1 MENSRKNIVI
11 IGIIIVVILSI
22 VLGIYLYKDY
32 QNKKYEVEEI
42 VSYLYYPIYENGKMG
57 VIDTKGN
64 IVIEPEYDNV
74 NIPNPGKTVFICLK
88 SDKTIVKNDKKETL
102 FQNYEEVVGIPTKG
116 TLNSIPYEK
125 SVLRY
130 KENDKYGLI
139 DYEGKVITKPIYEE
153 IESLENK
160 EGELLV
166 KKDGKY
172 GVISQKGACIIK
184 NEYDG
189 IIADG
194 YYDEQHKYA
203 LSGYIVLLKTE
214 EGYRYGYINYK
225 RKKVLDV
232 NYNDIYR
239 ELGIEDHENAYLEI
253 TRNGQVGLVKN
264 REIIIKTVY
273 QSIEY
278 DRNNSIF
285 VLQRG
290 SKKGISDTTGKII
303 VPVEYDQINIKGI
316 RIQAVGNDGITTYFD
331 ISGNKLDQINYQTV
345 RKTANENYFITIN
358 SDEKYGIVDNTGKVI
373 LDNNYRYLE
382 YLYEDYFIASN
393 EQGYLGVINNLGETK
408 VDFKYEVLQKVDNSS
423 VIEAKILKDSTT
435 DVYSSKLEKVYSNK
449 NIFIASFKN
458 YIKIYAPDDIAY
470 FDKKGNALENTQVQ
484 DVALYSKKQNGKWGL
499 VDKQGNTIV
508 DCIYD
513 RTTSSNEHGFAGIK
527 KDGKWGVVNEKGNI
541 IVEPKYKIE
550 SENSDPEFIGSYYK
564 VYYGYG
570 ESYYTKQIVD

>member
-11 IGIIIVVILSI
+11 IGIIIVVIISI
-22 VLGIYLYKDY
+22 ILGIYLYKDY
-32 QNKKYEVEEI
+32 QNKQYEVEEI
-42 VSYLYYPIYENGKMG
+42 VRYLYYPIYENGKMG

-64 IVIEPEYDNV
+64 IVVEPEYDTV
-74 NIPNPGKTVFICLK
+74 DIPNPERAVFICLK
-88 SDKTIVKNDKKETL
+88 EDKTIVKNDKKVTL
-102 FQNYEEVVGIPTKG
+102 FEKFEEVSGIDTKG

-125 SVLRY
+125 KVLRY
-130 KENDKYGLI
+130 KKDSKYGLI

-184 NEYDG
+184 IEYDG

-194 YYDEQHKYA
+194 YYDEKQKYA
-203 LSGYIVLLKTE
+203 LSGYIVTLKTE

-239 ELGIEDHENAYLEI
+239 ELGIEDPENAYLEI

-264 REIIIKTVY
+264 REIIIKTIY

-278 DRNNSIF
+278 DNNNNIF
-285 VLQRG
+285 LLQRG
-290 SKKGISDTTGKII
+290 SKKGVADTTGKVI

-316 RIQAVGNDGITTYFD
+316 RLQAVGNDGVITYFD
-331 ISGNKLDQINYQTV
+331 ISGNKVDENKYQTI
-345 RKTANENYFITIN
+345 RKTSNENYFITVN
-358 SDEKYGIVDNTGKVI
+358 SDEKYGIIDNTGKVI
-373 LDNNYRYLE
+373 LDNKYRYLE

-408 VDFKYEVLQKVDNSS
+408 VDFKYEVLQKVDNAS
-423 VIEAKILKDSTT
+423 VIEAKILKNSTT
-435 DVYSSKLEKVYSNK
+435 DIYSSKLEKVYSNK
-449 NIFIASFKN
+449 NIFISSYEN
-458 YIKIYAPDDIAY
+458 YIKIYTPDDIAY
-470 FDKKGNALENTQVQ
+470 FDKQGNPLENTQIQ
-484 DVALYSKKQNGKWGL
+484 DGPLYAKKENGKWGL
-499 VDKQGNTIV
+499 VDKDGNTIV
-508 DCIYD
+508 DFIYD
-513 RTTSSNEHGFAGIK
+513 RTTSSNEYGFAGIN
-527 KDGKWGVVNEKGNI
+527 KDGKWGVVDEKGNI

-550 SENSDPEFIGSYYK
+550 SENSEPEFIGSYYK
-564 VYYGYG
+564 IYYGYG
-570 ESYYTKQIVD
+570 ESYYTNQIVD

>member
-1 MENSRKNIVI
+1 M
-11 IGIIIVVILSI
+11 
-22 VLGIYLYKDY
+22 
-32 QNKKYEVEEI
+32 
-42 VSYLYYPIYENGKMG
+42 
-57 VIDTKGN
+57 
-64 IVIEPEYDNV
+64 
-74 NIPNPGKTVFICLK
+74 
-88 SDKTIVKNDKKETL
+88 
-102 FQNYEEVVGIPTKG
+102 
-116 TLNSIPYEK
+116 
-125 SVLRY
+125 LRY
-130 KENDKYGLI
+130 KENGKYGLI

-194 YYDEQHKYA
+194 YYDETQKYA
-203 LSGYIVLLKTE
+203 LSGYIVTLKTE

-239 ELGIEDHENAYLEI
+239 ELGIEDSENAYLEI
-253 TRNGQVGLVKN
+253 TRNWQLGLVKN
-264 REIIIKTVY
+264 REIIIKTIY

-278 DRNNSIF
+278 DNNNNIF
-285 VLQRG
+285 ILQRG
-290 SKKGISDTTGKII
+290 SKKGVADTTGKVI

-316 RIQAVGNDGITTYFD
+316 RIQVVENDGVTTYFD
-331 ISGNKLDQINYQTV
+331 ISGNKIDESNYQTV
-345 RKTANENYFITIN
+345 RKTGNEKYFITIN
-358 SDEKYGIVDNTGKVI
+358 SDEKYGIIDNEGKVI

-393 EQGYLGVINNLGETK
+393 EQGYVGVINTLGEAK

-423 VIEAKILKDSTT
+423 VIEAKILKNSTT

-449 NIFIASFKN
+449 NIFISSYEN
-458 YIKIYAPDDIAY
+458 YIKIYAPDDMVY
-470 FDKKGNALENTQVQ
+470 LNKQGNVLENTQIQ
-484 DVALYSKKQNGKWGL
+484 DVALYAKKQNEKWGL
-499 VDKQGNTIV
+499 VDKQGNTIL
-508 DCIYD
+508 DFIYD
-513 RTTSSNEHGFAGIK
+513 RTITSNEHGFAGIY
-527 KDGKWGVVNEKGNI
+527 KDGKWGVVDEKGNI

-550 SENSDPEFIGSYYK
+550 SENSEPEFIGSYYK

-570 ESYYTKQIVD
+570 ESYYTNEIVD